1 MSARAT
7 GFLLMF
13 IAVVAGVIAPIA
25 QIGYGLADVAT
36 LPAEAVLPTVA
47 ADPVAISA
55 LFYVR
60 VVGAAALI
68 AAAHALLGLLGPER
82 PRSLTVVTQFGAL
95 GGLLLALDY
104 LAWPFAATRLAAVYT
119 DVADPA
125 AQVAAGVVFEGM
137 TAFLAG
143 GLGSNLGWVFLAIW
157 GTGLA
162 LAMRRSGCFPRWLGT
177 VGVVLNPLFGLLQ
190 WLEWPA
196 PGALGPLSTVLTV
209 LFFVWLLVIG
219 AVLVAARS
227 ASGPA
232 TAPAAPTGAGRR

>member
-7 GFLLMF
+7 GFLLMV
-13 IAVVAGVIAPIA
+13 IAVVAGVSAPIA
-25 QIGYGLADVAT
+25 QIGYGLADVSV
-36 LPAEAVLPTVA
+36 LPAGAVLPTVA
-47 ADPVAISA
+47 ADPVGVSA

-68 AAAHALLGLLGPER
+68 AAAHALLGLLGPDR
-82 PRSLTVVTQFGAL
+82 TRFLPVATQFGAL

-104 LAWPFAATRLAAVYT
+104 LAWPFAVTRLAAIYT
-119 DVADPA
+119 DAADPA

-143 GLGSNLGWVFLAIW
+143 GLGSNLGWVFLAVW
-157 GTGLA
+157 GTA
-162 LAMRRSGCFPRWLGT
+162 LGVAMRRSGRFPLRLGT

-196 PGALGPLSTVLTV
+196 PGALGPLSTVFTV
-209 LFFVWLLVIG
+209 LFFAWLLATG

-227 ASGPA
+227 GSGPV
-232 TAPAAPTGAGRR
+232 PAAASGAGRR